1 MLIRITRDCQVNDQF
16 YTSWMEV
23 DIDPIS
29 FHADCME
36 EVEQVDASYLTDSQP
51 SDDEDLDDEDT
62 SPVHKKQRK

>member
-51 SDDEDLDDEDT
+51 SDDEDDEEDK
-62 SPVHKKQRK
+62 PQAVHKKQRK